1 MVHEFKNL
9 KFNDIKNDLI
19 EYVYNERKN
28 DPKGKLFSNRGGWQS
43 NPFRISDENNMN
55 MCVEKI
61 DGNSSFFSFQ
71 KYTEESKK
79 KTKSA
84 IRKIGLQ
91 DRT

>member
-1 MVHEFKNL
+1 MDGL
-9 KFNDIKNDLI
+9 
-19 EYVYNERKN
+19 VYQHT
-28 DPKGKLFSNRGGWQS
+28 SNK
-43 NPFRISDENNMN
+43 ISDENNMN

-71 KYTEESKK
+71 KYTEEIKK